1 MKALICTR
9 FGPPSALTLTEVA
22 DPAAGPGQVVVD
34 MRAAS
39 LNFTDVLMIAGRYQS
54 DTRPPFCPGLEGAGV
69 VRACGAG
76 VDDLAVGERVV
87 VTPGLGAFAEQVV
100 ADRADVTPL
109 PDGVSFAQGAVT
121 PIAYATTYHALCD
134 QARLQ
139 PGQSLLVLGAGG
151 GLGLSAVE
159 LGKHLGAR
167 VIAAA
172 SSAEKLDA
180 ATAAGADERID
191 YSAAPLKEAVR
202 ALTGGRGV
210 DVVYDPVGGDL
221 AEAALRAT
229 ATGGRFLVIG
239 FASGTI
245 PKIPLNLALLR
256 EASIIGVFY
265 GAWAKRCP
273 QAAQHNLR
281 ALLAMIAAGD
291 ITPLIGGDFALADYA
306 VAFASITERRVIGK
320 VVLTMP

>member
-22 DPAAGPGQVVVD
+22 DPAAGPGQVVVN

-76 VDDLAVGERVV
+76 VDDLAVGEQVV

-172 SSAEKLDA
+172 STAQKLDT
-180 ATAAGADERID
+180 ATDAGADERID
-191 YSAAPLKEAVR
+191 YSTTALKEAVR

-239 FASGTI
+239 FASGAI
-245 PKIPLNLALLR
+245 PKIPLNLALLK

-273 QAAQHNLR
+273 QAAQDNLR

-291 ITPLIGGDFALADYA
+291 IRPLIGGQFALADYA
-306 VAFASITERRVIGK
+306 AAFASITERRVIGK
-320 VVLTMP
+320 VVLTMS

>member
-1 MKALICTR
+1 MKALTCTR
-9 FGPPSALTLTEVA
+9 FGPPSALTLTEVP
-22 DPAAGPGQVVVD
+22 DPIAGPGQVVVD

-76 VDDLAVGERVV
+76 VDDLTVGERVV

-100 ADRADVTPL
+100 VDRADVIPL
-109 PDGVSFAQGAVT
+109 PDDVSFAQGAVT

-139 PGQSLLVLGAGG
+139 PGQSLLVLGTGG

-172 SSAEKLDA
+172 SSAQKLDA

-191 YSAAPLKEAVR
+191 YSATPLKEAVR

-221 AEAALRAT
+221 TEAALRAT
-229 ATGGRFLVIG
+229 ATQGCFLVIG

-245 PKIPLNLALLR
+245 PKIPLNLPLLK

-273 QAAQHNLR
+273 QAAQDNLR

-291 ITPLIGGDFALADYA
+291 IKPLIGGHFALTDYA
-306 VAFASITERRVIGK
+306 AAFACITERRVIGK